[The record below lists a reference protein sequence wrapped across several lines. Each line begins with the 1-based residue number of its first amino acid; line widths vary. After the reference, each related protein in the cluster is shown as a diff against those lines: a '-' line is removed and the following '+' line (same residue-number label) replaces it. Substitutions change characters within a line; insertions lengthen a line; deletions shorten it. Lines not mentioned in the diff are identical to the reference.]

1 METKQTD
8 LSRQSEETHSI
19 YLEGRSHVRITGVI
33 DVESFHEEE
42 ATIRTTAG
50 TLTLGGEN
58 MKLGKLDPDA
68 GQVLLDGSAGDDRRL
83 LPGVC
88 GCAAVLH
95 GHCDGAFL

>member
-50 TLTLGGEN
+50 TLTLWGEN
-58 MKLGKLDPDA
+58 MKLGKRDPDA
-68 GQVLLDGSAGDDRRL
+68 GQVLLDGTILSLEYEQPQQQKRFSLFRR
-83 LPGVC
+83 G
-88 GCAAVLH
+88 
-95 GHCDGAFL
+95 